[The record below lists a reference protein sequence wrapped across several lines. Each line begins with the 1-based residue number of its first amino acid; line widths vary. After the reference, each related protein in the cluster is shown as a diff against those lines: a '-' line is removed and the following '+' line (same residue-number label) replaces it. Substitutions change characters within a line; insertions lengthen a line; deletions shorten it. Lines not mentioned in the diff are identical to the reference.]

1 MNKGTTHNPN
11 QYRMN
16 TYDGTRTPLETVE
29 SEKDIGVTIDKHLS
43 YGKHMQTQINKANQI
58 VGLTRRSF
66 KHLDNRTFT
75 LLFKALVRPHLE
87 YASSVWSPYKISD
100 IISIENVQKRATKML
115 PSMKELS
122 YERRLRLL
130 KLPSLRFRRM
140 RGDMIEVFKI
150 LKGLYDN
157 TVTSD
162 LLELSHNTQTRG
174 NLLKLEK
181 KPRCIPRCSNCAT
194 LSLNCILTT
203 WIIKQLHTMIF
214 LPLIYIHPPSIYRK
228 NHLQTSF

>member
-1 MNKGTTHNPN
+1 
-11 QYRMN
+11 
-16 TYDGTRTPLETVE
+16 
-29 SEKDIGVTIDKHLS
+29 
-43 YGKHMQTQINKANQI
+43 MQTQINKAKQI

-181 KPRCIPRCSNCAT
+181 HRCRLDVRKHYSH
-194 LSLNCILTT
+194 LTRSET
-203 WIIKQLHTMIF
+203 
-214 LPLIYIHPPSIYRK
+214 PC
-228 NHLQTSF
+228 N